1 MLEVLNVG
9 SIDFGSI
16 GDILLIFVQVVGVD
30 LVYVGVELLKFKV
43 EVILV
48 VENSS
53 IKIVVDFK
61 GYKVVF
67 QKGFSLY
74 NFLLC
79 VLCQVG
85 FKFIDI

>member
-1 MLEVLNVG
+1 MLNVG

-48 VENSS
+48 VENSL

-67 QKGFSLY
+67 
-74 NFLLC
+74 
-79 VLCQVG
+79 
-85 FKFIDI
+85 